1 MSEGRVTV
9 RLGCRE
15 YLGTWRVAGNRV
27 EVTSEV
33 GTDSALLG
41 PLASAPATV
50 AREKL
55 LEMAKAAERLAR
67 PRVETAR
74 FNIRDA

>member
-1 MSEGRVTV
+1 MKTGRVMINLQRQTY
-9 RLGCRE
+9 RAE
-15 YLGTWRVAGNRV
+15 WRVVGRRV
-27 EVTSEV
+27 EVNSEL

-55 LEMAKAAERLAR
+55 VEMAKEAQRMER
-67 PRVETAR
+67 PRPDTTR
-74 FNIRDA
+74 FNIGDA

>member
-9 RLGCRE
+9 RLSGRE
-15 YLGTWRVAGNRV
+15 YRGMWRVVGNRV
-27 EVTSEV
+27 EVTSDL

-41 PLASAPATV
+41 PLASAPASV

-55 LEMAKAAERLAR
+55 VEMAKAAERLAR
-67 PRVETAR
+67 PRADTAR
-74 FNIRDA
+74 INVRDA

>member
-1 MSEGRVTV
+1 MSEGRLTV
-9 RLGCRE
+9 RLGGRE
-15 YLGTWRVAGNRV
+15 YRGTWRVVGHRV

-41 PLASAPATV
+41 PLASAPASV
-50 AREKL
+50 AWEKL
-55 LEMAKAAERLAR
+55 VEMAKAAERLAR
-67 PRVETAR
+67 PRVDTSR

>member
-1 MSEGRVTV
+1 MNEGRVSV
-9 RLGCRE
+9 RLGGRDYRGE
-15 YLGTWRVAGNRV
+15 WRVVGDRV

-41 PLASAPATV
+41 PLAFAPASL

-55 LEMAKAAERLAR
+55 VEMAKAAERLAR
-67 PRVETAR
+67 PRVDTAR

>member
-9 RLGCRE
+9 RLGGRE
-15 YLGTWRVAGNRV
+15 YRGEWRVVGNRV
-27 EVTSEV
+27 EVTCEF
-33 GTDSALLG
+33 GADSARLG
-41 PLASAPATV
+41 SLAAAPATV

-55 LEMAKAAERLAR
+55 VELAKAAERLAR
-67 PRVETAR
+67 PRADTAR

>member
-1 MSEGRVTV
+1 MNEGRVTA
-9 RLGCRE
+9 RLSGRE
-15 YLGTWRVAGNRV
+15 HRAEWRVVGDRV
-27 EVTSEV
+27 EVTCEL

-55 LEMAKAAERLAR
+55 VELAKAAERLAR
-67 PRVETAR
+67 PRVDTAR

>member
-1 MSEGRVTV
+1 MTV
-9 RLGCRE
+9 RLFGRD
-15 YLGTWRVAGNRV
+15 YRGTWHVVGNRV
-27 EVTSEV
+27 EVRSEV

-55 LEMAKAAERLAR
+55 VEMAKAAERLAR
-67 PRVETAR
+67 PRVDTAR